1 MSTSEQRMRAR
12 KTRKAENVAADQG
25 VKPKRGRGDKKIGW
39 NVPSTWACEGQ
50 MDLFD
55 ALEGEQ

>member
-1 MSTSEQRMRAR
+1 MRAR